1 MAVGAVLADAGNS
14 FAHAATGDLLLAIP
28 VAALAG
34 LVSFLSPCVLPLVPA
49 YLSYVT
55 GLSGAELAAGRSD
68 AEQRVSDGP
77 GAAVAHAARL
87 PQAPAGRGR
96 VLLGS
101 VLFVAGFSLVLI
113 PFGASFGELGA
124 HLVAHQVLLDRIA
137 GGVTIVMGLAFAGLL
152 PLLQREWRMRLP
164 AVGIGAA
171 PLVGLAF
178 GVGWTPCTGPTLGAV
193 IGLAATPGSGATA
206 ARGAV
211 LVAAYCAGLG
221 LPFIAA
227 GLAFRRA
234 MTAFDVVK
242 RHYRVVVGIGGLLLV
257 TLGVLLVS
265 GEWTTV
271 LQALRAHLPGYTA
284 PI

>member
-1 MAVGAVLADAGNS
+1 MTGHALAGAGSA
-14 FAHAATGDLLLAIP
+14 FAHAATGDLLVAIP
-28 VAALAG
+28 VAMLAG

-55 GLSGAELAAGRSD
+55 GLSSAELAAG
-68 AEQRVSDGP
+68 APAMRVSDGP
-77 GAAVAHAARL
+77 GTAVAHAARF
-87 PQAPAGRGR
+87 PHSRAGRGR

-101 VLFVAGFSLVLI
+101 VLFVAGFSVVLI

-124 HLVAHQVLLDRIA
+124 HLIAHQQLLNRIA
-137 GGVTIVMGLAFAGLL
+137 GSVTIVLGLAFAGLL

-178 GVGWTPCTGPTLGAV
+178 GVGWTPCTGPTLAAV

-211 LVAAYCAGLG
+211 LVAAYCLGLG
-221 LPFIAA
+221 LPFVVA

-234 MTAFDVVK
+234 MTAFGVVK

-257 TLGVLLVS
+257 ALGILLVT
-265 GEWTTV
+265 GAWTSITI
-271 LQALRAHLPGYTA
+271 ALRAHLPGYTA